1 METLSTPARRIQQ
14 RLILEEL
21 TRQRASGDH
30 ERYIETFRRATVDA
44 NPHQIEAVVFALNR
58 LPHGGALMC
67 DEVGLGKTI
76 EAGLIISELRARKAE
91 KILIVVPVALARQW
105 QVELEDLFS
114 VPSTILEKSNFE
126 EHGNRP
132 GVFIVG
138 RELAGSQARAPI
150 LRERGPWD
158 LIIVDEAHEMLG
170 GLYKRFRLKTGLY
183 QENLK
188 IGGAKRAG
196 WLKVLLQG
204 FPTLLLT
211 ATPLQNNLF
220 ELWSLVHFLDRDS
233 TILGPFHEFATLYVS
248 RNGRELKPERLEAI
262 KARLSE
268 VVCRSLRRQVSPF
281 LKVPFVKRT
290 CETLDFSP
298 RGYQTELYQAVS
310 KWLARP
316 DMVIYRYSARALTT
330 LQVRRRMGSSPRAL
344 LHNINSMC
352 ERALELINDP
362 EKRGKRPLGGLQK
375 DLAELQS
382 LRALAQKADRE
393 PDPKLHLLLRVL
405 KKVQDRADATG
416 GSDKLVVFT
425 ESKRT
430 LQSIVAYLEK
440 QGLAHQVTSFSGGN
454 EGDRADEALHR
465 WMEEVGSTLSPEAMP
480 GPEACRRAALVH
492 EFKTRT
498 RILVATEAGAK
509 GLNLQFCSCMV
520 NYDLPW
526 NPQRVEQRIGR
537 IHRYGQTQDVLIFN
551 FVNLGNAAESR
562 VYALLKDKLHLF
574 EGLFGASD
582 EILGLMGA
590 LDLERR
596 VDELLRTRPD
606 DTSIAFDELELD
618 LDALDVRFASVR
630 KAANDMLGTLRPDTQ
645 ARLKGLGESF
655 ASSLSRYDESLL
667 HLLRLEDPALEV
679 QEPLAGNVVI
689 RTGDRTFRLGAG
701 EVGEPLHLSHP
712 YLAALAAQVDA
723 ETSNRLFLFQG
734 PAAGLWEA
742 YLVRFTGMESVEH
755 LVLVG
760 EGDLESA
767 LSQARPVGDEPL
779 EALPPDHDRLRAHLA
794 DLKATVESRQ
804 QSQANRRLRLIEG
817 READLR
823 KFWKHEESE
832 LLKAVEKQRS
842 AQRNA
847 RDAKAMQAAQG
858 ELKTLKT
865 RLTQHQNQQLL
876 RLAELREGL
885 EAERDSLHQ
894 ARYLQTEVKRL
905 FAVRVDP
912 L

>member
-1 METLSTPARRIQQ
+1 MVTLSPTARRIQQ
-14 RLILEEL
+14 RLIVEEL
-21 TRQRASGDH
+21 TRQRAGSDH

-58 LPHGGALMC
+58 LEHGGALMC

-76 EAGLIISELRARKAE
+76 EAGLVISELRARGAE
-91 KILIVVPVALARQW
+91 RILIIVPVALARQW

-126 EHGNRP
+126 EYGDRP
-132 GVFIVG
+132 GVVIVG
-138 RELAGSQARAPI
+138 REMAGSEARAPI
-150 LRERGPWD
+150 LRERGSWD

-188 IGGAKRAG
+188 VGGGKRAG
-196 WLKVLLQG
+196 WLKLLIEG

-220 ELWSLVHFLDRDS
+220 ELWSLVHFLDPDG

-248 RNGRELKPERLEAI
+248 RQGRELKTERLEAL

-268 VVCRSLRRQVSPF
+268 VVFRSLRRQVSPF

-290 CETLDFSP
+290 CETLDFAP
-298 RGYQTELYQAVS
+298 RGHQVELYQAVS

-344 LHNINSMC
+344 LHNIKSMC
-352 ERALELINDP
+352 ERALELMDDP
-362 EKRGKRPLGGLQK
+362 EKRGKRSLSGLEK
-375 DLAELQS
+375 DLAEL
-382 LRALAQKADRE
+382 LALKALAEKADRE
-393 PDPKLHLLLRVL
+393 SDPKLHLLMRVL
-405 KKVQDRADATG
+405 EQVQQRADRTG
-416 GSDKLVVFT
+416 GSNKLVVFT

-430 LQSIVAYLEK
+430 LQSIVSYLGK
-440 QGLAHQVTSFSGGN
+440 QGLADQVTAFSGGN

-465 WMEEVGSTLSPEAMP
+465 WMDEVGRTLSPESMP
-480 GPEACRRAALVH
+480 GPEASRRAALVH

-551 FVNLGNAAESR
+551 FVNLANAAESR

-582 EILGLMGA
+582 EILGLMGGI
-590 LDLERR
+590 DLERR
-596 VDELLRTRPD
+596 VDELLRTRTED
-606 DTSIAFDELELD
+606 SEIAFDELELE
-618 LDALDVRFASVR
+618 LDDLDVRFASVR
-630 KAANDMLGTLRPDTQ
+630 KAANEMLGTLRPDTQ

-655 ASSLSRYDESLL
+655 ASSLSRYDENLIE
-667 HLLRLEDPALEV
+667 LLRLDDANLDV
-679 QEPLAGNVVI
+679 SEPEAGTVLLQ
-689 RTGDRTFRLGAG
+689 TGRRTFRLGAG

-712 YLAALAAQVDA
+712 HLASLVDEIRA
-723 ETSNRLFLFQG
+723 DTSNRLFLFQG
-734 PAAGLWEA
+734 PREGQWEI
-742 YLVRFTGMESVEH
+742 YLVRFTGVESVER
-755 LVLVG
+755 LVVVG
-760 EGDLESA
+760 EGDLKAALRHAHPTGEES
-767 LSQARPVGDEPL
+767 L
-779 EALPPDHDRLRAHLA
+779 EALPEDRDRLRSHLQSI
-794 DLKATVESRQ
+794 KAAEESQQ
-804 QSQANRRLRLIEG
+804 QSQANRRLRLIET

-823 KFWKHEESE
+823 RFWKHEEDE
-832 LLKAVEKQRS
+832 LVKAVEKQRS

-847 RDAKAMQAAQG
+847 RDARAMQAAQA

-865 RLTQHQNQQLL
+865 RLTQHQNQQRQ
-876 RLAELREGL
+876 RLAELREKL
-885 EAERDSLHQ
+885 DAERDGLHE
-894 ARYLQTEVKRL
+894 ARYLRTEVKRL
-905 FAVRVDP
+905 FAVKVAT